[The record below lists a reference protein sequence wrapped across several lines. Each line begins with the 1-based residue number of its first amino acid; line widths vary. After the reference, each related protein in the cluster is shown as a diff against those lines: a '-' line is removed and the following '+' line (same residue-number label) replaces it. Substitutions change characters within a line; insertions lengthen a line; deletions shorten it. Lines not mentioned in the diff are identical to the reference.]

1 MAIIEENSSV
11 DIFEDD
17 INEEIEV
24 KLEDDGEE
32 VSGHMLPLG
41 IALND
46 SELYRLSTRK
56 KIKLIYVLG
65 PVDSGKTTFEAMLYA
80 HFLKKIDDEIL
91 FSGSETLVGFEDRLN
106 SLRTK
111 SGTSDVDMPRTPK
124 DERRTYL
131 HLEVYDKGLKEKFS
145 IVLSDTS
152 GEAFEESKSNVA
164 YLQQKLPYLDMA
176 ERVVLF
182 LDGKSLIDNT
192 LRHNAV
198 NKLKML
204 LRTIKSSNLCKS
216 GLKVDIIISKNDC
229 IFEKK
234 DDENAKS
241 FIDNIPNNFAEFKES
256 YDIKFYRIEAIND
269 FKITDV
275 NNSTPLIDLIKH
287 WIKEER
293 FNSCEFSELE
303 ENTATF
309 INEFNKY
316 GGRY

>member
-1 MAIIEENSSV
+1 MAIVEENSSI

-24 KLEDDGEE
+24 RLENDGDE
-32 VSGHMLPLG
+32 VSGYMLPLG

-46 SELYRLSTRK
+46 NELYRLSTRK

-80 HFLKKIDDEIL
+80 HFLKKIDDGL
-91 FSGSETLVGFEDRLN
+91 MFSGSETLVGFEERLN

-111 SGTSDVDMPRTPK
+111 SGTSDADMPRTPK

-131 HLEVYDKGLKEKFS
+131 HLEVYDKGLEEKFS

-152 GEAFEESKSNVA
+152 GETFEESKSNVS
-164 YLQQKLPYLDMA
+164 YLQQNLPYLDMA
-176 ERVVLF
+176 ERIILF
-182 LDGKSLIDNT
+182 LDGKSLIDNA

-204 LRTIKSSNLCKS
+204 LRTIKSSNLFRS

-234 DDENAKS
+234 DDENTKS
-241 FIDNIPNNFAEFKES
+241 FIEDIPNNFAEFKEF
-256 YDIKFYRIEAIND
+256 YDIKFYRIEAINN
-269 FKITDV
+269 FEITDV
-275 NNSTPLIDLIKH
+275 NNSTPLIDLIRY

-293 FNSCEFSELE
+293 SERCEFGELE
-303 ENTATF
+303 KNTITF

-316 GGRY
+316 GERY